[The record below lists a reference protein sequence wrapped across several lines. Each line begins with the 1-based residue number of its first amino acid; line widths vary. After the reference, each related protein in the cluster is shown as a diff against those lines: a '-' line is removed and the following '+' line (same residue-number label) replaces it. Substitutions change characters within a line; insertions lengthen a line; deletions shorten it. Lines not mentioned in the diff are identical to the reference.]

1 MEFLKESDL
10 WIANWKWILIAATTV
25 FSTVLASVL
34 RKILTR
40 VLKAIQNRT
49 QNNFIQDV
57 LNLRIENILAWII
70 VTGVWMAIV
79 DILALAPKFEKYLGL
94 GIEIFQAYLF
104 IHLAYKLADAIG
116 AFMQRAA
123 DKTETTLDDQLVP
136 LARKALKLLVVVIGT
151 LTILQGFGFHV
162 VSLLAGLGLG
172 GLALALAAQDTAAN
186 VFGSITIFLD
196 QPFQVGDIIRIGDT
210 EGVVE
215 EIGFRSTR
223 VRTTYSSLVTLP
235 NSYVAK
241 EKIDN
246 LGVRTSFRTRWTL
259 GVTYDT
265 TPENLSGFV
274 DTIQYSLHQNPK
286 ILKEDIRVYFNNLG
300 DFSLQ
305 VLVQFFIA
313 PVTPKEELATQ
324 QEVLL
329 EIMKIAEK
337 LDISFAFPT
346 QTIQLQTPNA
356 AQQQLPPKP
365 L

>member
-10 WIANWKWILIAATTV
+10 WIANWKWILIVATTV
-25 FSTVLASVL
+25 FSTVLASVI

-40 VLKAIQNRT
+40 LILAINNRT
-49 QNNFIQDV
+49 QNNFVQDT

-70 VTGVWMAIV
+70 VTGVWMAIL
-79 DILALAPKFEKYLGL
+79 DILALAPKFEKYVGL

-104 IHLAYKLADAIG
+104 IRLAYKLADAVG

-136 LARKALKLLVVVIGT
+136 LARKALKVMVVVVGT

-196 QPFQVGDIIRIGDT
+196 QPFQVGDFIRIGDT
-210 EGVVE
+210 EGLVE

-223 VRTTYSSLVTLP
+223 IRTPYTSLVTLP
-235 NSYVAK
+235 NSFVAK

-246 LGVRTSFRTRWTL
+246 LGVRAAFRTRWTL
-259 GVTYDT
+259 GATYDT
-265 TPENLSGFV
+265 SPEKLSGFV
-274 DTIQYSLHQNPK
+274 DTIQYSLHQHPK
-286 ILKEDIRVYFNNLG
+286 ILKDDIRVYFNNLG

-305 VLVQFFIA
+305 ILVQFFIA
-313 PVTPKEELATQ
+313 PTTPKDELAIQ
-324 QEVLL
+324 QEVLF
-329 EIMKIAEK
+329 EIVKIAEK
-337 LDISFAFPT
+337 LGVNFAFPT
-346 QTIQLQTPNA
+346 QTIQLQSPNG
-356 AQQQLPPKP
+356 AQQQLPARP